1 MDVAV
6 ITRIRILII
15 DNVVSAKKYLTSPLE
30 KIGFRDIQYV
40 ESTSR
45 ALLAIEKL
53 PFDLIICAYS
63 IQTEHDGLY
72 FYEQLLQLKLLNSKT
87 GFIFTSTTTS
97 FEIIQSIVDL
107 PPDDFIAKPVDTQKL

>member
-1 MDVAV
+1 MDLDV
-6 ITRIRILII
+6 IAKIRILII
-15 DNVVSAKKYLTSPLE
+15 DNVVSAKEHFTSPLE
-30 KIGFRDIQYV
+30 QIGFRDIQYV

-72 FYEQLLQLKLLNSKT
+72 FYEQLLQLKSLNSKT
-87 GFIFTSTTTS
+87 GFIFTS
-97 FEIIQSIVDL
+97 
-107 PPDDFIAKPVDTQKL
+107 